1 MKLYYVMFAA
11 SLLLQ
16 ACTLDFSGSGKS
28 GSKSKNAVMG
38 IAALAVSAQSDSF
51 LMVPNASADNTAM
64 SLVSHKSGA
73 NTVLSSIKF
82 DSNAGDTVST
92 ANDHFFTA
100 IGSLNKVA
108 VLTVNSLGATLE
120 GYISTGT
127 KPVHMYTDP
136 DGKIWIMNDGNSG
149 VDSINC
155 SAAGTGSVTVIKD
168 GAKGTS
174 GSSAASLIK
183 HLCIGKG
190 HHKALFTSSP
200 KRAFVSNITDSTVS
214 VIDNDSS
221 SSTYLTVLSTV
232 SLATGAGPHGFGY
245 SSVSGKVY
253 VANASLGTV
262 TELNPSTLASSI
274 ISTVKSGPAAVSPDG
289 KYAVFPGVDTS
300 SDSNHVTGKLSVVN
314 VSSTSSITLKD
325 IADVSPDMMMFSED
339 GKKLFVVSAQAGSG
353 NQLTNLKQN
362 VLLIYDSSALPTL
375 TLLKEVTV
383 GTANAGHRHFDAM
396 THGSMTHL
404 FIPSG
409 DGNLYTVDADSMSVT
424 QTLKIGGTF
433 DKLHFHML
441 GMGSMHSH

>member
-1 MKLYYVMFAA
+1 LI
-11 SLLLQ
+11 Q
-16 ACTLDFSGSGKS
+16 IR
-28 GSKSKNAVMG
+28 G
-38 IAALAVSAQSDSF
+38 IQS
-51 LMVPNASADNTAM
+51 
-64 SLVSHKSGA
+64 
-73 NTVLSSIKF
+73 VLH
-82 DSNAGDTVST
+82 
-92 ANDHFFTA
+92 DHFFTA

-108 VLTVNSLGATLE
+108 VLTVNSMGATLE
-120 GYISTGT
+120 GYIGTGT
-127 KPVHMYTDP
+127 RPVHMYTDP

-155 SAAGTGSVTVIKD
+155 STAGTGSVTIIKD

-174 GSSAASLIK
+174 GTNAASLIK

-200 KRAFVSNITDSTVS
+200 KRAFVSNITDATVS
-214 VIDNDSS
+214 VIDNDSA

-232 SLATGAGPHGFGY
+232 SLVTGAGPHGFGY
-245 SSVSGKVY
+245 SCVSGKVY

-262 TELNPSTLASSI
+262 TELNPFTLATSI

-289 KYAVFPGVDTS
+289 KYAVFPGVDKTS
-300 SDSNHVTGKLSVVN
+300 DANHITGKLSVVN
-314 VSSTSSITLKD
+314 VSNTASITLKD
-325 IADVSPDMMMFSED
+325 IADVSPDMMMFSGD
-339 GKKLFVVSAQAGSG
+339 GKKLFVISAQAGSG
-353 NQLTNLKQN
+353 NQLTYLKQN
-362 VLLIYDSSALPTL
+362 VLLIYDSSSLPTL
-375 TLLKEVTV
+375 NLLKEVTV
-383 GTANAGHRHFDAM
+383 GNANTGHRHFDVM